1 MVFLSIF
8 AMIYNTFDK
17 ICAYEE
23 NTTFINICDRFP
35 SASVYAAGKVY
46 YASPAG
52 REMVCLMRNLVLL
65 LSVSI
70 RFLREIRFIY
80 WADNMIFQLA

>member
-23 NTTFINICDRFP
+23 NTTFIMLPVRSIMLLLR
-35 SASVYAAGKVY
+35 
-46 YASPAG
+46 G

>member
-23 NTTFINICDRFP
+23 NTTFINICDRF
-35 SASVYAAGKVY
+35 SVGV
-46 YASPAG
+46 G
-52 REMVCLMRNLVLL
+52 LCCR
-65 LSVSI
+65 
-70 RFLREIRFIY
+70 
-80 WADNMIFQLA
+80 